1 MIAHNAHPLNPPK
14 GIRRNESR
22 VPVLKESYDI
32 RLGGSGQDSA
42 FLTTSSSSHDLH
54 EKRDETT
61 VSEVPIIRVLGQCIM
76 NSVRTM
82 TRFFLWMGLFL
93 TLLAG
98 GASLALKTWWP
109 MEALLCV
116 LVGVTLLSLSEAAL
130 FAPLVSLIMRTGKQ
144 KPSDATRLSR
154 ETKDRADDATGE
166 KTRDP
171 RV

>member
-1 MIAHNAHPLNPPK
+1 
-14 GIRRNESR
+14 
-22 VPVLKESYDI
+22 
-32 RLGGSGQDSA
+32 
-42 FLTTSSSSHDLH
+42 
-54 EKRDETT
+54 
-61 VSEVPIIRVLGQCIM
+61 M